1 MLKRILTTSF
11 YTLCSRGLLT
21 LTNLTIIFLISRFLE
36 SSELGIYAITFFFY
50 YLSAILAS
58 FGQRVYL
65 SKETAYRRE
74 NIEFKETI
82 IKDVYTYFI
91 VGFIISLFVIVFTL
105 LFYHKI
111 ELVLLIPVIVAG
123 VLLGVEIN
131 LSGIILGEEK
141 MKNDTLYQAI
151 NTIIVL
157 GLTVLLIKKAGIL
170 GIYLI
175 RAGGSLIIIAMKL
188 FYLNARKYKIRLK
201 LHIRN
206 FKDREKFFFFASA
219 FQYFILRQIDIF
231 ILSLIISKEVL
242 GTYFL
247 ALRIYL
253 AFALFAE
260 ILSVSLT
267 PYISRIF
274 RGKEKINLI
283 HFNKK
288 VLRYFAIGSLIFS
301 ILLFVSKNF
310 ITTFFSKDFLNT
322 TGNYLIYLSFILF
335 FRFMHYYFGNVLTA
349 TKYQN
354 KRFFILFFSSIIL
367 IVLNIILGSIFS
379 IYGIIAARAAVEIFI
394 FTAYWITVIKTI
406 SPQEIIPSK
415 PAHFHLFG

>member
-1 MLKRILTTSF
+1 MLKRIFTTSF

-21 LTNLTIIFLISRFLE
+21 LTNLTIIFLISKFLE
-36 SSELGIYAITFFFY
+36 SSKLGIYAITFFFY

-74 NIEFKETI
+74 NNEFKETV

-91 VGFIISLFVIVFTL
+91 VGFFLSLLVIVFIL
-105 LFYHKI
+105 LFYRKI
-111 ELVLLIPVIVAG
+111 ELALLVPVIIAG

-157 GLTVLLIKKAGIL
+157 GLTAFFIKKTGIL

-175 RAGGSLIIIAMKL
+175 RTGGSLITIALKL
-188 FYLNARKYKIRLK
+188 FFLKARKYQIKLK
-201 LHIRN
+201 LHLRN
-206 FKDREKFFFFASA
+206 FKDREKFYFFASA

-231 ILSLIISKEVL
+231 ILSLIISKELL

-260 ILSVSLT
+260 VLSVSLT

-274 RGKEKINLI
+274 RGIEKINFM

-288 VLRYFAIGSLIFS
+288 VLRYFAGGSLIFS
-301 ILLFVSKNF
+301 ILLFFSRHF
-310 ITTFFSKDFLNT
+310 ITTFFSRDFLNT
-322 TGNYLIYLSFILF
+322 TGNFLMYLSFILF
-335 FRFMHYYFGNVLTA
+335 FRFMHYYLGNVLTA

-354 KRFFILFFSSIIL
+354 KRFYILLFSSIIL
-367 IVLNIILGSIFS
+367 ILLNIILGSFYS
-379 IYGIIAARAAVEIFI
+379 IYGIIAARAVVEIFI
-394 FTAYWITVIKTI
+394 FTACWITVTKTTT
-406 SPQEIIPSK
+406 P
-415 PAHFHLFG
+415 